1 MIKPKKLNR
10 GDKVASISLSWG
22 GPGELPLRYE
32 AGKKQLQ
39 ETFGVELV
47 ETKHALKPNDWI
59 YKNPEARAND

>member
-39 ETFGVELV
+39 ET
-47 ETKHALKPNDWI
+47 
-59 YKNPEARAND
+59 